1 MFSINFCK
9 TKSIHDL
16 MKFIGDHWSEEH
28 ILARDINFMKWQ
40 HYEKEKKFYNF
51 IIAKKNKDLIG
62 CHGFISHSNFSKKLL
77 SNNTIWMINWF
88 AIKGTP
94 NPGLSLIFFPQ
105 NNLRFNRIGT
115 IGCNKKAKTI
125 YKKMGFKVGN
135 MKHYFIINSKIRSFK
150 IIKLSKK
157 INKTSNKD
165 LSNKSIKYLKSDLR
179 LKIFGNNTDELVK
192 KYAKDET
199 FFQNRYIKHP
209 YYKYKIYLI
218 YSFKNVVGFFVIRVC
233 KFKKS
238 KALRIVDFFGHEEAL
253 VGINFALE
261 KLLVETK
268 AEYIDFYEYGIKNS
282 IMLKSGFVKNMFD
295 NKIIIPNY
303 FEPFVKR
310 NIKLG
315 WAIKTNNLKM
325 TPMFKGDCDQD
336 RPSLLRSK
344 KLKNKKNL

>member
-1 MFSINFCK
+1 MQSISLSDYKNEELWNVLTHFSGFIMSVIGIPFLFYFDSKTTSLSTLSVILFSFGLLFVYLSSSIYHFVINPK
-9 TKSIHDL
+9 
-16 MKFIGDHWSEEH
+16 
-28 ILARDINFMKWQ
+28 INSFKLI
-40 HYEKEKKFYNF
+40 K
-51 IIAKKNKDLIG
+51 ITKNK
-62 CHGFISHSNFSKKLL
+62 KK
-77 SNNTIWMINWF
+77 I
-88 AIKGTP
+88 
-94 NPGLSLIFFPQ
+94 
-105 NNLRFNRIGT
+105 
-115 IGCNKKAKTI
+115 
-125 YKKMGFKVGN
+125 
-135 MKHYFIINSKIRSFK
+135 SFK
-150 IIKLSKK
+150 EQLHKK
-157 INKTSNKD
+157 
-165 LSNKSIKYLKSDLR
+165 IKYLKGDLN
-179 LKIFGNNTDELVK
+179 LKIFGNNVDELVK

-199 FFQNRYIKHP
+199 FFQNRYINHP

-282 IMLKSGFVKNMFD
+282 IMLKSGFNKNIFD

-315 WAIKTNNLKM
+315 WAIKTNNSIM

-336 RPSLLRSK
+336 RPSLLGSK
-344 KLKNKKNL
+344 KLKNKNNL